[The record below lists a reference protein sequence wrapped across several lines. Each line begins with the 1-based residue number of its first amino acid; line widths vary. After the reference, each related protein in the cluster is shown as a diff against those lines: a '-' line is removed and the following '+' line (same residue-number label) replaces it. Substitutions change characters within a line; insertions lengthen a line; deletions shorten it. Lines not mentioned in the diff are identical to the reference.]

1 MGGSNIF
8 FVGPKFFEKAASL
21 NTGQII
27 ATENTTS
34 PPNGGDCKGIPLISG
49 KSRLVKYYNLPRL
62 NTNILGGSNLMQ
74 MDGNFEGFPS
84 YIPWKFNSSPLKSY
98 LPTQ

>member
-1 MGGSNIF
+1 MPVIIVHLIRSLQSRRRCSVQLPLEWHYGRK
-8 FVGPKFFEKAASL
+8 VEKWWFS
-21 NTGQII
+21 
-27 ATENTTS
+27 
-34 PPNGGDCKGIPLISG
+34 KGIPLISG
-49 KSRLVKYYNLPRL
+49 KSRLMEYYNLPRL

-84 YIPWKFNSSPLKSY
+84 YTPWKFNSSPLKSY